1 MDPTKQF
8 IKSDYII
15 LESVLR
21 RDIEGSRDQR
31 FIARQGGGVGERS
44 RGGGGCQ
51 IFFKKVYFAKKIKFV
66 RKILR
71 KIRQLALGSGP
82 LCIPSS
88 PFRELHKGVDIF
100 LKIRPLMKIFDQFLC
115 LQSLFFGLR
124 SPHFRCFA
132 NPQVGPLAKWVL
144 RINPV
149 CGEVEGGGTMTPFAE
164 VWQRFSRISRIL
176 KKNRSR
182 QSSIIFRIF

>member
-1 MDPTKQF
+1 M
-8 IKSDYII
+8 
-15 LESVLR
+15 
-21 RDIEGSRDQR
+21 
-31 FIARQGGGVGERS
+31 
-44 RGGGGCQ
+44 
-51 IFFKKVYFAKKIKFV
+51 
-66 RKILR
+66 R

-149 CGEVEGGGTMTPFAE
+149 CGEVEGGGEYDPLCRGMVEILENLADSQKKSFE
-164 VWQRFSRISRIL
+164 IELDNFSHFLRTFD
-176 KKNRSR
+176 K
-182 QSSIIFRIF
+182 